1 MMRKKWEGYIVFIN
15 ELNKEQGKAFLSLLK
30 NLAEVD
36 YNLVAEE
43 YKLIEEYCKDLGLEE
58 NDVVKLE
65 NNEILTNFEAAT
77 SRIKNI
83 VYFELLGLALTDG
96 EFDNKEIKFMNN
108 IAAKLSIS
116 EETQESCL
124 NYFKEIKTTYD
135 NFTDNVEDIIGKLYS
150 KAEAII
156 NK

>member
-1 MMRKKWEGYIVFIN
+1 VFIN

-36 YNLVAEE
+36 YTLVAEE
-43 YKLIEEYCKDLGLEE
+43 YKLIDEYCKDLGLEE

-65 NNEILTNFEAAT
+65 NNEILTYFEAAS

-108 IAAKLSIS
+108 IAVKLSIS
-116 EETQESCL
+116 EETQESCI
-124 NYFKEIKTTYD
+124 NYFKEIKSTYD
-135 NFTDNVEDIIGKLYS
+135 NITDNVEDIINKLYS

>member
-1 MMRKKWEGYIVFIN
+1 MFIN

-30 NLAEVD
+30 NMAEVD

-83 VYFELLGLALTDG
+83 VYFEILGLALVDG

-108 IAAKLSIS
+108 IADKLSIS
-116 EETQESCL
+116 EETQESCI
-124 NYFKEIKTTYD
+124 NYFKEIKATYD
-135 NFTDNVEDIIGKLYS
+135 NITDNVEDIIGELYS